1 MALSTDQIR
10 ANARKFSLE
19 WKDETRERAESQT
32 FWNEFFAVFGINRR
46 HVGIFEAA
54 FKKAKGTQ
62 GFIDVYWP
70 KKLVCEQKSRG
81 ADLEKA
87 TEQALEYLQ
96 AIAKVNPDDLP
107 RYVIVCDFARL
118 RLYDIETKQHQEI
131 FIAELAD
138 HIHLFNFFSDGLTE
152 IREKEQAANIKAA
165 ERMGVLHDKLEENG
179 YEGHELKVML
189 IRLLFCLF
197 AEDTGI
203 FEKYQFQNLI
213 RQRTKEDGSDL
224 AGWIGQLFETLNRSP
239 EKRLKNL
246 DQQLKDFAYING
258 DLFKEH
264 MPTAAFDAEMRQ
276 ILLEACAMDW
286 ANISPEI
293 FGSLFQSVMD
303 KEQRRHL
310 GAHYTS
316 EENILKVISSL
327 FLDELRAEFE
337 EIKNRGK
344 GKARTSALD
353 MFHQKL
359 AGLTFLDPACG
370 CGNFLVVA
378 YRELRLLELEV
389 IEQLYKKGQLLE
401 VGTVVRC
408 NVNQFFGVEI
418 EEFPAQIA
426 RVAMWLVDH
435 QMNLLVSEHFGVHFA
450 RIPLRESADI
460 RHANALQVDWPVTD
474 YIFGNPPFLGKTYQ
488 SKSQKEDLARV
499 CFNIPAAGNLDFVA
513 GWYVKA
519 AQMMNEHPNIITAFV
534 STNSITQGEQVPIL
548 WSWMLAQGVKILFA
562 HRTFQWES
570 AAKGKAAVHCVIIC
584 FSKKDK
590 NNKKIFFYEDI
601 KSRPCQI
608 EAKHINPYL
617 IDAANIILQ
626 KRSDPICAVTKM
638 RYGSKPADG
647 GFLILSEA
655 ERDSF
660 LNLEPNTI
668 KIIKRYIGS
677 DDLINNK
684 NRYCLWLDE
693 SNLKDVR
700 NMPMVLQRV
709 SQVKSFREKSTDVNT
724 RKWAEKPYLFQT
736 DRQPK
741 TDYLAIPEIS
751 SVSRKFLP
759 ISYLEKEIIA
769 SNKLYTIENSSL
781 FEFGIVASSMH
792 FSFMKT
798 VSGRLKSDY
807 QYSVGIVY
815 NNFPWPMNPTEK
827 QKQAIEDAA
836 QEVLDARK
844 NYPDSSL
851 ADLYDPILMPA
862 DLLKA
867 HKKLDKA
874 VDAAYGKKGFENEA
888 ERVAFLFDLYQQY
901 TSPTA
906 PLEPEVKP
914 KRRSK
919 KTEG

>member
-131 FIAELAD
+131 LIAELAD
-138 HIHLFNFFSDGLTE
+138 YIHLFNFFSDGLTE

-213 RQRTKEDGSDL
+213 RQRTKEDGLDL

-276 ILLEACAMDW
+276 ILLDACAMDW

-337 EIKNRGK
+337 EIKSRGK

-353 MFHQKL
+353 MFHRKL

-389 IEQLYKKGQLLE
+389 IEQLYQKGQLLE

-548 WSWMLAQGVKILFA
+548 WSWMLAQGIKILFA

-601 KSRPCQI
+601 KSRPCEIKAKQI
-608 EAKHINPYL
+608 NSYL
-617 IDAANIILQ
+617 IDAANVILQ
-626 KRSDPICAVTKM
+626 KRGDPICSVTKM

-647 GFLILSEA
+647 GFLILSET
-655 ERDSF
+655 EKDS
-660 LNLEPNTI
+660 LLGLEPNSI
-668 KIIKRYIGS
+668 KIIRRY
-677 DDLINNK
+677 
-684 NRYCLWLDE
+684 
-693 SNLKDVR
+693 
-700 NMPMVLQRV
+700 
-709 SQVKSFREKSTDVNT
+709 
-724 RKWAEKPYLFQT
+724 
-736 DRQPK
+736 
-741 TDYLAIPEIS
+741 
-751 SVSRKFLP
+751 
-759 ISYLEKEIIA
+759 
-769 SNKLYTIENSSL
+769 
-781 FEFGIVASSMH
+781 
-792 FSFMKT
+792 
-798 VSGRLKSDY
+798 
-807 QYSVGIVY
+807 
-815 NNFPWPMNPTEK
+815 
-827 QKQAIEDAA
+827 
-836 QEVLDARK
+836 
-844 NYPDSSL
+844 
-851 ADLYDPILMPA
+851 
-862 DLLKA
+862 
-867 HKKLDKA
+867 
-874 VDAAYGKKGFENEA
+874 
-888 ERVAFLFDLYQQY
+888 
-901 TSPTA
+901 
-906 PLEPEVKP
+906 
-914 KRRSK
+914 
-919 KTEG
+919 

>member
-353 MFHQKL
+353 MFHRKL

-499 CFNIPAAGNLDFVA
+499 CFSIPAAGNLDFVA

-590 NNKKIFFYEDI
+590 NNKKIFF
-601 KSRPCQI
+601 
-608 EAKHINPYL
+608 
-617 IDAANIILQ
+617 
-626 KRSDPICAVTKM
+626 M
-638 RYGSKPADG
+638 
-647 GFLILSEA
+647 
-655 ERDSF
+655 
-660 LNLEPNTI
+660 
-668 KIIKRYIGS
+668 KI
-677 DDLINNK
+677 
-684 NRYCLWLDE
+684 
-693 SNLKDVR
+693 
-700 NMPMVLQRV
+700 
-709 SQVKSFREKSTDVNT
+709 
-724 RKWAEKPYLFQT
+724 
-736 DRQPK
+736 
-741 TDYLAIPEIS
+741 
-751 SVSRKFLP
+751 
-759 ISYLEKEIIA
+759 
-769 SNKLYTIENSSL
+769 
-781 FEFGIVASSMH
+781 
-792 FSFMKT
+792 
-798 VSGRLKSDY
+798 
-807 QYSVGIVY
+807 
-815 NNFPWPMNPTEK
+815 
-827 QKQAIEDAA
+827 
-836 QEVLDARK
+836 
-844 NYPDSSL
+844 
-851 ADLYDPILMPA
+851 
-862 DLLKA
+862 
-867 HKKLDKA
+867 
-874 VDAAYGKKGFENEA
+874 
-888 ERVAFLFDLYQQY
+888 
-901 TSPTA
+901 
-906 PLEPEVKP
+906 
-914 KRRSK
+914 
-919 KTEG
+919 

>member
-474 YIFGNPPFLGKTYQ
+474 YIFGNPPFLGRNYQ
-488 SKSQKEDLARV
+488 SVEQKTDLLKV
-499 CFNIPAAGNLDFVA
+499 CFDIKNAASLDFVSA
-513 GWYVKA
+513 WYVKA
-519 AQMMNEHPNIITAFV
+519 ARMLSNQKETRVAFV

-548 WSWMLAQGVKILFA
+548 WGWMLAQGMVIQFA
-562 HRTFQWES
+562 HRTFQWQS
-570 AAKGKAAVHCVIIC
+570 PSRGKAAVHCVIVGFGRLDI
-584 FSKKDK
+584 K
-590 NNKKIFFYEDI
+590 NKKLFFYENI
-601 KSRPCQI
+601 KEEPICQI
-608 EAKHINPYL
+608 AANINPYL
-617 IDAANIILQ
+617 INGKNILVD
-626 KRSDPICAVTKM
+626 KRSKPLCLSPTM
-638 RYGSKPADG
+638 TRGSQPTDG
-647 GFLILSEA
+647 GNLIFSATARDDFISE
-655 ERDSF
+655 
-660 LNLEPNTI
+660 EPNAEKWI
-668 KIIKRYIGS
+668 KPFDMG
-677 DDLINNK
+677 DDFINN
-684 NRYCLWLDE
+684 NSRYCFWLKNCPPQE
-693 SNLKDVR
+693 LKT
-700 NMPMVLQRV
+700 MPLVLSRIQK
-709 SQVKSFREKSTDVNT
+709 VKEMRLASSKASTRE
-724 RKWAEKPYLFQT
+724 WANSPTLFT
-736 DRQPK
+736 EDRQPNS
-741 TDYLAIPEIS
+741 DYLAIPRVS
-751 SVSRKFLP
+751 SERRDYIPIGFL
-759 ISYLEKEIIA
+759 SKEFIAGDKLQIIPEA
-769 SNKLYTIENSSL
+769 NFYVMGVL
-781 FEFGIVASSMH
+781 SSMMH
-792 FSFMKT
+792 NAWNRA

-906 PLEPEVKP
+906 PLEPETKP